1 MCACVSSFSFSVP
14 VCRFPFALCW
24 VNIQTRD
31 YFLLFSCLVC
41 SLLCLKFLII
51 CLWMCLFT
59 TPHCLC
65 KIIFPLDCLSV
76 EMFCAVP
83 DSYITYLHFLRAWL
97 GAGMN
102 YASVL
107 VSNAISLSQAICA
120 LAVPACTG
128 HLLCPYVLLVRSRG
142 LVGKAA
148 GGVRRGGDGRR

>member
-14 VCRFPFALCW
+14 VCGFPFALCW

-83 DSYITYLHFLRAWL
+83 DSYITHLHFLRAWL

-107 VSNAISLSQAICA
+107 VSNAISLSQLGYLC
-120 LAVPACTG
+120 LGCPCVHGPSFMS
-128 HLLCPYVLLVRSRG
+128 LCPSGSFARPCWQGR
-142 LVGKAA
+142 
-148 GGVRRGGDGRR
+148 RRGQEGR